1 MGSKRVPNPGKPTS
15 FPCTIQERMEFRVAT
30 IHFRPIEIRVV
41 EREREKKER
50 IPSRFPSPSLKLR
63 SRYDYSVRS
72 LRFRISPLFL
82 AWGRKNFPTK
92 KEREREIDK

>member
-41 EREREKKER
+41 EREREKKRENSIA
-50 IPSRFPSPSLKLR
+50 IPESFVKAPL
-63 SRYDYSVRS
+63 S
-72 LRFRISPLFL
+72 LRLLGSLPPLPYSSSL
-82 AWGRKNFPTK
+82 SRVERKNFPTK

>member
-41 EREREKKER
+41 EREREKKRENSIA
-50 IPSRFPSPSLKLR
+50 IPESFVKAPL
-63 SRYDYSVRS
+63 S
-72 LRFRISPLFL
+72 LRLLGSLPPLPYFSSL
-82 AWGRKNFPTK
+82 SRV
-92 KEREREIDK
+92 EREKTSQQRKRESAK